1 MPIRV
6 LAVDDEPD
14 VLRLVEIKLQKAGF
28 EVLTARDGEE
38 ALRRALVEHP
48 DVVLMDGMM
57 PRMDGYTAVARIKA
71 EVQPTPIVL
80 MLTAKGQEA
89 DVVRGLAGGADDYIV
104 KPFAPRELIARINV
118 ALSKAGKGAPSPSA
132 SPGSA

>member
-14 VLRLVEIKLQKAGF
+14 VLRLVEVKLKKAGF

-38 ALRRALVEHP
+38 GLNKAISENP
-48 DVVLMDGMM
+48 DVVLMDVMM
-57 PRMDGYTAVARIKA
+57 PKMDGFTAAGHIKA
-71 EVQPTPIVL
+71 QMHPAPLIL
-80 MLTAKGQEA
+80 MLTAKGQES
-89 DVVRGLAGGADDYIV
+89 DVIRGLSGGADDYVV

-118 ALSKAGKGAPSPSA
+118 ALIKAGKPAAITSEV
-132 SPGSA
+132 